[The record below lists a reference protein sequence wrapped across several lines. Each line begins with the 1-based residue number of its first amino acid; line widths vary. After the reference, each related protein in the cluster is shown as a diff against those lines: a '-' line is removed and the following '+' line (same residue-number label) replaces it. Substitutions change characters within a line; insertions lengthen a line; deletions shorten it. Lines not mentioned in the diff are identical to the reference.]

1 MKHTLTPD
9 EQARGNAMAHE
20 EHDPPVYTDAARA
33 FAAHPLRVEIA
44 EAKAEAPHVPLFRGG
59 WPD

>member
-1 MKHTLTPD
+1 
-9 EQARGNAMAHE
+9 MAHE

-33 FAAHPLRVEIA
+33 FAAHRLRVEIA